1 MQCSRADTFAKALG
15 TFPRSAQPYLESLF
29 QQGGKLSGKVLSEL
43 LDRLD
48 VSVEAL
54 MIGLLPLAKL
64 FSMVPVSEFPVGAV
78 VLGGAGDRDG
88 EMSLY
93 LGANMEFE
101 HQALHM
107 SLHAEQAAVMNA
119 WYNGVGYIEAIAT
132 SELPCGHCRQFL
144 TELSG
149 WSDLMVLSSTG
160 EAYGY
165 RQRRLA
171 HILPAAFSPTEL
183 GNQNGFPRPI
193 NNHPK
198 LRLVRH
204 AAGPVVQAALSA
216 AEVSYAPYTGNLAGC
231 AVETAGGLVVSGRYM
246 ESVAYNPSVSPLT
259 AAALQLNMMSLAYKP
274 EKITR
279 VVLVEKTTQ
288 ICQKG
293 FTEMLMKSWVPHVTL
308 EYHEAISE
316 ELA

>member
-15 TFPRSAQPYLESLF
+15 TFPRSAQPYLECLL

-43 LDRLD
+43 LYRLD

-78 VLGGAGDRDG
+78 VLGGAGAGDG

-101 HQALHM
+101 HQVLHM

-119 WYNGVGYIEAIAT
+119 WYNGVGYIKAIAT
-132 SELPCGHCRQFL
+132 SEHPCGHCRQFL

-149 WSDLMVLSSTG
+149 WSDLMVLTPTR

-165 RQRRLA
+165 RQRRLP

-193 NNHPK
+193 ENHPN
-198 LRLVRH
+198 LRLVRY
-204 AAGPVVQAALSA
+204 ADGPVVQAALSA
-216 AEVSYAPYTGNLAGC
+216 AEVSYTPYTGNLAGC

-259 AAALQLNMMSLAYKP
+259 AAVLQLNMMSLAYEP
-274 EKITR
+274 EEITR
-279 VVLVEKTTQ
+279 VVLVEKPTQ
-288 ICQKG
+288 ISQKG
-293 FTEMLMKSWVPHVTL
+293 FTEMLMKSWVPDVTL
-308 EYHEAISE
+308 EYHEAKSE